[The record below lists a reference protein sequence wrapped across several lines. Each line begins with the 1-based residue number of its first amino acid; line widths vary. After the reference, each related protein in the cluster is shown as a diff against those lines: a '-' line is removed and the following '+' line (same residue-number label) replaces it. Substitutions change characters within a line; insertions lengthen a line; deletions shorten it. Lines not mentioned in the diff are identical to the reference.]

1 VFGYNSSNGNLGF
14 FGGSS
19 LDYGTYGEHGSSS
32 NWGVLGS
39 IYYGAYGY
47 NSSGNSGFL
56 GGGGVYGRH
65 SNGNYGYHGGEMY
78 GVSGGHNNGN
88 YGWIAGADVALQGVN
103 VISGTSVALAGPLH
117 AGIFT
122 GNVQIQGNL
131 SASGSLSKG
140 SGEFKIDHPLDPE
153 NKYLHHSFVESPDMM
168 NIYNGN
174 AILDEHGRAWVELPD
189 WFGALNK
196 DFRYQLT
203 PVGAPG
209 PDLFIAEEVS
219 DNRFQIAGGP
229 PGMKVSWQVT
239 GIRQDAFANAHRI
252 PVEEDKSGKERG
264 KYLHAKAHGFPETME
279 IGYEARLKKKTELS
293 SLNEG
298 K

>member
-1 VFGYNSSNGNLGF
+1 
-14 FGGSS
+14 
-19 LDYGTYGEHGSSS
+19 
-32 NWGVLGS
+32 
-39 IYYGAYGY
+39 
-47 NSSGNSGFL
+47 
-56 GGGGVYGRH
+56 
-65 SNGNYGYHGGEMY
+65 MY

-239 GIRQDAFANAHRI
+239 GIRQDPYANLHRI
-252 PVEEDKSGKERG
+252 PVEEEKSPEERG
-264 KYLHAKAHGFPETME
+264 LYLHPEAYGQSE
-279 IGYEARLKKKTELS
+279 EKNVNYAEVPK
-293 SLNEG
+293 
-298 K
+298 